1 MRRLKALLPAS
12 LAVLALAVLVVYLA
26 GWNGRRHAVRYA
38 SAVAPNGLY
47 RVEKY
52 TLGTADGAVMLRVLD
67 PQGHLLGE
75 YVKHHYQGHPLL
87 QDQWVCTADA
97 CSLYWWNSGDD
108 DRIALP
114 PSRLDRLR
122 ALIP

>member
-1 MRRLKALLPAS
+1 MRLLKVLLSATFG
-12 LAVLALAVLVVYLA
+12 LLALAGLAVYLA
-26 GWNGRRHAVRYA
+26 GWNGRRQAVPYA
-38 SAVAPNGLY
+38 SAVSPNGLY

-52 TLGTADGAVMLRVLD
+52 SLPAADGAVMLRVLD
-67 PQGHLLGE
+67 RQQHLLGE
-75 YVKHHYQGHPLL
+75 YIRHNYQGHPLL

-97 CSLYWWNSGDD
+97 CSLYWWNSGED

-122 ALIP
+122 ALLP